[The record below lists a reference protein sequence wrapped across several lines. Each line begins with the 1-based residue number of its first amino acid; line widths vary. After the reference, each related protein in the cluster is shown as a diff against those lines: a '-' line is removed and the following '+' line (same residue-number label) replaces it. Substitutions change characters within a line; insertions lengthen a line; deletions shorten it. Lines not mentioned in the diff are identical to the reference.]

1 MRQSSGCRL
10 VIAIITVPGWIWLA
24 GFGYLN
30 FKVTQFESQFDSQF
44 FKSQL
49 DSQDETQKHHFKVA
63 FKPR

>member
-30 FKVTQFESQFDSQF
+30 FKVTQFESQFDSQ
-44 FKSQL
+44 
-49 DSQDETQKHHFKVA
+49 DETQKHHFKVA